1 MASRNIPPTKENLC
15 RRNVINSPICEA
27 CRDAAKSSGHV
38 LWNCAIARDVW
49 ALSGIS
55 FYLDGDVFLEFQEFQ
70 DFLWHLNFRQ
80 RVDEELLGLVCTV
93 AWCLWFSVN
102 EVRLG
107 KV

>member
-1 MASRNIPPTKENLC
+1 MKLVE
-15 RRNVINSPICEA
+15 
-27 CRDAAKSSGHV
+27 SSGHV

-70 DFLWHLNFRQ
+70 DFLWHLKFRQ

-93 AWCLWFSVN
+93 AWCLWFSMN